1 VAVSG
6 VTHVAVRLP
15 EHGSDEG
22 SGVMERVRVR
32 PLTDAEREVLLR
44 WVKSASTPLSLQRR
58 ARVILLSSYD
68 ISTYVIAIL
77 IPMGR
82 NNVSYWI
89 RRFNEEGLDGLR
101 DRPRP
106 GRPRRPAGAEGVESD
121 SDGEEPNGSSD
132 TVTD

>member
-1 VAVSG
+1 MQ
-6 VTHVAVRLP
+6 P
-15 EHGSDEG
+15 
-22 SGVMERVRVR
+22 VRVR
-32 PLTDAEREVLLR
+32 PLTETERETLLR
-44 WVKSASTPLSLQRR
+44 WIRDEKTSPALRRR

-89 RRFNEEGLDGLR
+89 RRFNAEGLDGLR

-106 GRPRRPAGAEGVESD
+106 GRPPRRRRD
-121 SDGEEPNGSSD
+121 D
-132 TVTD
+132 